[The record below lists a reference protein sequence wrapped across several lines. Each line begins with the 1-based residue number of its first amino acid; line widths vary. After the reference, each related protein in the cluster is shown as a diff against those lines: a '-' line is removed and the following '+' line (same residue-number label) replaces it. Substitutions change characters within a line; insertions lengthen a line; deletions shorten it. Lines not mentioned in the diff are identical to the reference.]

1 MRGRTTDVRRMRR
14 IAPEMR
20 EKLLSS
26 SVIKEHHV
34 HFRRTV
40 DTDHQI
46 QLNVRCFAGAGD
58 HVDA

>member
-1 MRGRTTDVRRMRR
+1 
-14 IAPEMR
+14 MR